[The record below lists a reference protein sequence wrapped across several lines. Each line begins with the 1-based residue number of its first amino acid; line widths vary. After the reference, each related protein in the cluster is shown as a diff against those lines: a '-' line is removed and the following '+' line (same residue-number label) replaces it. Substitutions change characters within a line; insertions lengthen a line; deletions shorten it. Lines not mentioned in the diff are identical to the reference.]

1 MTARINPLCDKIAAA
16 AGVHPTTV
24 HKLAMELAHKL
35 PRKALA
41 Q

>member
-1 MTARINPLCDKIAAA
+1 MKARINPLCDKIAAA
-16 AGVHPTTV
+16 AGVYPTTV
-24 HKLAMELAHKL
+24 QRIALELAHKL